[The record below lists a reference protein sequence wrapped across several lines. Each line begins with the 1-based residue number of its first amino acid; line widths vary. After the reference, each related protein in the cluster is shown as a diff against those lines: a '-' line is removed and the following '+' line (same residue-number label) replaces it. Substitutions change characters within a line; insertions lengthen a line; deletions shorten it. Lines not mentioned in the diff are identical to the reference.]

1 MSRKG
6 TRSDRKHIAM
16 ERISILFSQAESFF
30 SWNQEYSHHCVRS
43 ARLIAMKER
52 VRIPPWLRRR
62 YCRRCNAYLVPGV
75 TGRVRIYRGRVIIT
89 CLTCGWHRRIPTT
102 RSTNTNGKEKK

>member
-6 TRSDRKHIAM
+6 SHSDRKNIAK

-52 VRIPPWLRRR
+52 VRIPLRLKRR
-62 YCRRCNAYLVPGV
+62 YCRRCNSYLVPGV

-89 CLTCGWHRRIPTT
+89 CLNCGWHRRVPTG
-102 RSTNTNGKEKK
+102 RSKRPNGKEKD

>member
-6 TRSDRKHIAM
+6 TRSDRKLIAM
-16 ERISILFSQAESFF
+16 ERISILFSKAEDFF

-52 VRIPPWLRRR
+52 VKIPPRLKGK
-62 YCRRCNAYLVPGV
+62 YCRKCNSFLVSGV

-89 CLTCGWHRRIPTT
+89 CLNCGWHRRIPTG
-102 RSTNTNGKEKK
+102 RSKKSNGKEKN